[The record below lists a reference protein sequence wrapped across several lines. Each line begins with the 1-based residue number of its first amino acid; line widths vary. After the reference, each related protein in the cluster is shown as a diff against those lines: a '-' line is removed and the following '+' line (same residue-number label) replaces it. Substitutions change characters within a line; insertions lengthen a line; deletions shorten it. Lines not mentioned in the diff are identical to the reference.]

1 MQRSQARS
9 SAGSQQKKA
18 GAGRGKD
25 DTGHKGSKGSK
36 KGMKRSASFA
46 FGPAEG
52 EMGMRRRSVNVSQAY
67 NPHLVHAL
75 QCSLQHVQAIA

>member
-18 GAGRGKD
+18 GAGRGKG